1 MFLWPA
7 FQFCGKLRAGQ
18 VVVKSWRFL
27 YRRVE
32 PGFVGSLALALTCV
46 AVAAVARVLLGFIGS
61 TLYFASFFP
70 AVLICA
76 LIGGRTAGLLTI
88 PLSIIAVWWAFIP
101 PAYAF
106 GPLTPVNLANF
117 VLFGLSSLLVVW
129 LAVRHRRTV
138 FDLQDR
144 DQQRELLVHEIE
156 HRGKNMLAVMTSLV
170 QQTVQ
175 DKDDADT
182 LINRMRIAADNR
194 DLLHDPADNAMLLRD
209 LLTATVYEPYG
220 KDRVVLTGPN
230 VRLNGR
236 EARSLRIVFHEMTTN
251 AVKYGALSEPSGHIT
266 IDWSI
271 EGDKLAIAWCERDGP
286 KVSAPSKF
294 NFGSKLIN
302 VTLKQMNAVLEP
314 TFAETGYCYKISFE
328 LG

>member
-1 MFLWPA
+1 
-7 FQFCGKLRAGQ
+7 
-18 VVVKSWRFL
+18 VKSWRFL

-32 PGFVGSLALALTCV
+32 PGFVGSLALALVCV
-46 AVAAVARVLLGFIGS
+46 AIAMAARALLGFIGS

-76 LIGGRTAGLLTI
+76 LIGGRMAGLLAI

-101 PAYAF
+101 PAYSF

-117 VLFGLSSLLVVW
+117 ILFMLSSLLVVW

-138 FDLQDR
+138 FELQDR

-170 QQTVQ
+170 QQTVN

-209 LLTATVYEPYG
+209 LLEATVFEPYG
-220 KDRVVLTGPN
+220 KDRVVLTGPD

-251 AVKYGALSEPSGHIT
+251 AVKYGALSEPSGHIS

-271 EGDKLAIAWCERDGP
+271 EGDKLAIVWCEHGGP
-286 KVSAPSKF
+286 KVSAPNKF

>member
-1 MFLWPA
+1 
-7 FQFCGKLRAGQ
+7 
-18 VVVKSWRFL
+18 VKSWWRSL

-32 PGFVGSLALALTCV
+32 PGFAGSLALALVCV
-46 AVAAVARVLLGFIGS
+46 AVAILARTLLGVIGS

-76 LIGGRTAGLLTI
+76 LIGGRTAGLLAI
-88 PLSIIAVWWAFIP
+88 PLSIVAVWWAFIP
-101 PAYAF
+101 PTHSF
-106 GPLTPVNLANF
+106 GPLNSVNLANF
-117 VLFGLSSLLVVW
+117 ILFGLSSLLVVW

-138 FDLQDR
+138 FELQDR

-170 QQTVQ
+170 QQTVK
-175 DKDDADT
+175 DKDEAET

-209 LLTATVYEPYG
+209 LLTATVCEPYG
-220 KDRVVLTGPN
+220 QDRVVLTGPD

-236 EARSLRIVFHEMTTN
+236 EARNLRIVFHEMTTN
-251 AVKYGALSEPSGHIT
+251 AVKYGALSDPKGHIN

-271 EGDKLAIAWCERDGP
+271 EGEKLAIVWREHDGP
-286 KVSAPSKF
+286 KVSAPSKL

-302 VTLKQMNAVLEP
+302 VTLKQMHAELEP
-314 TFAETGYCYKISFE
+314 TFAETGYCYRISFV